1 MDVKARLCS
10 LRPQTFVIVK
20 TRRRATERD
29 LRVSNVDPEN
39 EISNI
44 DDPRLELIYC
54 RSLQVGGNWWELVD
68 FCKRGDEKEKEVWT
82 CKRAIS
88 RPRLP
93 IAT

>member
-1 MDVKARLCS
+1 MDVKARLCN

-44 DDPRLELIYC
+44 DDPR
-54 RSLQVGGNWWELVD
+54 
-68 FCKRGDEKEKEVWT
+68 
-82 CKRAIS
+82 
-88 RPRLP
+88 
-93 IAT
+93 